1 MTSSV
6 SNTTEP
12 LALTP
17 IDRADSNQTLPYAK
31 PTAKDRRL
39 SWLAL
44 PCPAS
49 SVDDV
54 RSVEMAAIRQI
65 LNIADCRVA
74 SQRLVVPI
82 PSPRED
88 LRLPNIS
95 NLV

>member
-1 MTSSV
+1 M
-6 SNTTEP
+6 
-12 LALTP
+12 A
-17 IDRADSNQTLPYAK
+17 
-31 PTAKDRRL
+31 
-39 SWLAL
+39 
-44 PCPAS
+44 CPAS

-54 RSVEMAAIRQI
+54 RGVEMAAIRQI

>member
-6 SNTTEP
+6 SSTTDP

-17 IDRADSNQTLPYAK
+17 IDRSDSNQTLPYAK
-31 PTAKDRRL
+31 LTAKD
-39 SWLAL
+39 SSSVMA
-44 PCPAS
+44 CPAS

-54 RSVEMAAIRQI
+54 RGVEMAAIRQI

-82 PSPRED
+82 PSPGED